1 MVLFICRKC
10 VLWSLVDIHVRFS
23 IQSYLHASVCLRKF
37 ETIIPS
43 YWLRLKVEKFA
54 IYRTSN
60 DKPYWCVIS
69 YLVTYSLLIEV
80 CEAAARHNDT
90 YLIEYLVY
98 KQGELPE
105 QAIVVL
111 LSHVI
116 KWVTQST
123 SVGQCYMYN
132 VSMSLQSINM
142 LSYIRLHPHSYILQ
156 IDLSYQIMFL
166 SKWHRE
172 KLEWLLN

>member
-60 DKPYWCVIS
+60 DKPYLCVINS
-69 YLVTYSLLIEV
+69 LVTYSLLIEV
-80 CEAAARHNDT
+80 CEAAAGHNDA

-105 QAIVVL
+105 QAIISL

-123 SVGQCYMYN
+123 SVGGCY
-132 VSMSLQSINM
+132 MSLQSINM
-142 LSYIRLHPHSYILQ
+142 LCHIRTVIIYKLIYPIKWCFCLSDTGK
-156 IDLSYQIMFL
+156 DLNDS
-166 SKWHRE
+166 
-172 KLEWLLN
+172 